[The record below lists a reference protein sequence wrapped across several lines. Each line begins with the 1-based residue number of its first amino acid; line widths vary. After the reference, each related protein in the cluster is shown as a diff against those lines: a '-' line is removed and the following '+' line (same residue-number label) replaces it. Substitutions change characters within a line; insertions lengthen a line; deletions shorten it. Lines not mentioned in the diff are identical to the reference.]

1 MARRDRGPA
10 AGGTRADPKWARVVS
25 PNVEPKGLRP
35 APEIA
40 FACPACGR
48 EAVASLDGVG
58 SCPHCAAVTR
68 VEISDAL
75 KATHVVESCPAC
87 GNGLLYVQR
96 DFNQKAGLGVVIVGA
111 VLAPFTH
118 YASLVVAALID
129 SALYLMLAE
138 IAICYRC
145 KAHFRGFTRNPQ
157 HEPFDLHL
165 AEQYDKPAS

>member
-1 MARRDRGPA
+1 MARP
-10 AGGTRADPKWARVVS
+10 PQ
-25 PNVEPKGLRP
+25 
-35 APEIA
+35 IA
-40 FACPACGR
+40 FRCPSCNGEAECGLSGLGRCACGATPSLTLSASIREQQVVDACPACG
-48 EAVASLDGVG
+48 
-58 SCPHCAAVTR
+58 
-68 VEISDAL
+68 
-75 KATHVVESCPAC
+75 ATQ
-87 GNGLLYVQR
+87 LYVQR

-129 SALYLMLAE
+129 TALYLMLAE

-145 KAHFRGFTRNPQ
+145 KAHFRGFTRNPR